1 MNIDNMKQ
9 MLRAEAAAEQALAS
23 LNETEL
29 AAYREAYPQ
38 TIIAAGPKKL
48 TTLKPVGTKPAKP
61 ASPKPMKQP
70 SPKRQFNASV
80 HAHFQAKTGRKL
92 ADSHKKAISDGLRRW
107 HAAHGKGTYTNKER
121 KSAVK
126 HLTKRFGALVDH
138 HVAMHAVHKQ
148 RAQNA
153 RKSGD
158 MEKHAFHMARA
169 KNSLKKHKVYSA
181 LGGSL

>member
-1 MNIDNMKQ
+1 MNIHNMKQ
-9 MLRAEAAAEQALAS
+9 MMRAEAAAEQALAS

-29 AAYREAYPQ
+29 AAYREAYPH
-38 TIIAAGPKKL
+38 TVIAAGPRN
-48 TTLKPVGTKPAKP
+48 PA
-61 ASPKPMKQP
+61 APKPMKQP

-126 HLTKRFGALVDH
+126 HLTKRFGALADH

-169 KNSLKKHKVYSA
+169 KNSLKKHKTYSA
-181 LGGSL
+181 LSGSL